1 MKRRR
6 TTRNASR
13 LTVPERHQL
22 KIARDTLRMSPAM
35 AKGMG
40 GMTIAQARE
49 VFKTLMAKARGGRRT
64 RKNARRKTSPRRR
77 NYFQEEI
84 KAGSRSAVISAN
96 EASGPF
102 SIRLY
107 FDYGKVAGHQ
117 SKKAKT
123 IAGARKIAKSMLE
136 KHIGQNP
143 PYHPGTVMKRF
154 RRHTLRSSS
163 GRKVRSKPMA
173 KAILLSEL
181 RAQGRIPPRQN
192 SRRGKNLDPRWQK
205 ALAAAAQQQ
214 RFLKQVMERYHPG
227 KKLEDLSPLEQSA
240 MLQLATKLQRE
251 HAAGLKNP
259 RKRSSK
265 RIRAA
270 QRKVGRRKR
279 KRNYENAL
287 DLAVKF
293 HGRRMGMDKNTGL
306 PIADYGSHDELGQ
319 LGKMAS
325 LTIGDK
331 EAPKPWCKRITWG
344 DSEAPDLAA
353 EPGGTQLYLVGG
365 NQNIDRS
372 LDKLPIDATKDMLD
386 LGFAYQIEY
395 FTRKEFDNFQPVTYY
410 HDLGEET
417 GESPR
422 VVYDRVKRRIH
433 LVGGAYKVKPEG
445 VVN

>member
-1 MKRRR
+1 
-6 TTRNASR
+6 
-13 LTVPERHQL
+13 VPERHQL

-35 AKGMG
+35 AKVMG
-40 GMTIAQARE
+40 GMTIAKARE
-49 VFKTLMAKARGGRRT
+49 VFKSLMAKARGT
-64 RKNARRKTSPRRR
+64 KNPKRRRR
-77 NYFQEEI
+77 NYWQEEI

-96 EASGPF
+96 TESGPF

-107 FDYGKVAGHQ
+107 FDYGKSAGYQ
-117 SKKAKT
+117 SKTAKT
-123 IAGARKIAKSMLE
+123 IAGARKIAKRMLAA
-136 KHIGQNP
+136 HVGQNP
-143 PYHPGTVMKRF
+143 PYKPGTVMSRF
-154 RRHTLRSSS
+154 RRHKLRSSS
-163 GRKVRSKPMA
+163 GRLVRTKPMA

-181 RAQGRIPPRQN
+181 RAAGRIPPRKN
-192 SRRGKNLDPRWQK
+192 SRRRKKNDLDPRWKQT
-205 ALAAAAQQQ
+205 LAARQHSHE
-214 RFLKQVMERYHPG
+214 RFIKKAIEIHYPG
-227 KKLEDLSPLEQSA
+227 KKFADLSPFEQSA
-240 MLQLATKLQRE
+240 VLQFAHKLQRE
-251 HAAGLKNP
+251 DAAGLKNP
-259 RKRSSK
+259 KRKKNSVTWGRMRKKPSK
-265 RIRAA
+265 RIRTAL
-270 QRKVGRRKR
+270 RKIGRKR

-293 HGRRMGMDKNTGL
+293 HGRRIGMDKDTGL
-306 PIADYGSHDELGQ
+306 PVADYGSHDELGQ
-319 LGKMAS
+319 LGKVAS

-331 EAPKPWCKRITWG
+331 EAEKPWCKRITWG
-344 DSEAPDLAA
+344 GKEAPDLAA

-372 LDKLPIDATKDMLD
+372 LDKLPIDASKDMLD